1 MECQSLL
8 TYAQL
13 QNTALDPDDFR
24 LGQLLTL
31 AVGLSLLLVTRLATL
46 LAAAL

>member
-8 TYAQL
+8 FGAYL
-13 QNTALDPDDFR
+13 SDSPLDPDEVR

-31 AVGLSLLLVTRLATL
+31 VVGLSLLLILRLAMML
-46 LAAAL
+46 VAAL